1 MKFVTGRK
9 PSPAMAVAVTALVV
23 AASGTAVAAGLA
35 TGDNLIR
42 PRSLSGNRL
51 RNHSVTG
58 LQVAAGTLGKVPKAK
73 KADQAFVAGSS
84 ENAVN
89 AQDAQLATNA
99 RNASTLGGQ
108 PPSSFLPAADRV
120 GTNGLM
126 KVTAGSGP
134 VTLFTFGPFTVTI
147 TCTKSGSTTAVAV
160 SASSAEAGSI
170 IDSSGRIPGLGVS
183 SSGSA
188 SKSAPGIDFTSQS
201 GVEAIFSA
209 ADGVNSMGTDCWA
222 NWVGMR

>member
-1 MKFVTGRK
+1 
-9 PSPAMAVAVTALVV
+9 MAVAVTALVV
-23 AASGTAVAAGLA
+23 AASGTAVAAGLV

-58 LQVAAGTLGKVPKAK
+58 LQVAAGTLGKVPRAK

-89 AQDAQLATNA
+89 AQDAQSATNA

-108 PPSSFLPAADRV
+108 PPSSFLPATDRV
-120 GTNGLM
+120 GTNGLV
-126 KVTAGSGP
+126 KVAAGSGP
-134 VTLFTFGPFTVTI
+134 VTLFTFGPFSVSM
-147 TCTKSGSTTAVAV
+147 TCTRSGSTTSLAVTA
-160 SASSAEAGSI
+160 ASGEPGSI
-170 IDSSGRIPGLGVS
+170 VDSTGRIPGLAVS

-188 SKSAPGIDFTSQS
+188 SHSAPGIDFESPS
-201 GVEAIFSA
+201 GAEAMLSA
-209 ADGVNSMGTDCWA
+209 ADGVNSLGSDCWA
-222 NWVGMR
+222 NWVGLR

>member
-1 MKFVTGRK
+1 MVV
-9 PSPAMAVAVTALVV
+9 AVAALVV
-23 AASGTAVAAGLA
+23 ALSGTAVAAGLI

-58 LQVAAGTLGKVPKAK
+58 LQVAVGTLGKVPNAK

-89 AQDAQLATNA
+89 AQDAQSATNA

-108 PPSSFLPAADRV
+108 PPSSFLPATDRV

-126 KVTAGSGP
+126 RVAAGSGP
-134 VTLFTFGPFTVTI
+134 VTLFTFGPFTVTM
-147 TCTKSGSTTAVAV
+147 TCT
-160 SASSAEAGSI
+160 ASSSTVTASSSEANSV
-170 IDSSGRIPGLGVS
+170 IDSANKIPGLNVT
-183 SSGSA
+183 SSGVNKSA
-188 SKSAPGIDFTSQS
+188 SGIDFEAPS
-201 GVEAIFSA
+201 GAEAIFSA
-209 ADGVNSMGTDCWA
+209 ADGVNTLGSSGCWA
-222 NWVGMR
+222 NWVGIR

>member
-1 MKFVTGRK
+1 MVV
-9 PSPAMAVAVTALVV
+9 SVVALVV
-23 AASGTAVAAGLA
+23 ALSGTAVAAGLI

-58 LQVAAGTLGKVPKAK
+58 LQVAVSTLGKVPNAK

-89 AQDAQLATNA
+89 AQDAQTATNA
-99 RNASTLGGQ
+99 RNAATLGGQ
-108 PPSSFLPAADRV
+108 APSSFLPATDRV

-126 KVTAGSGP
+126 RVAAGSGP
-134 VTLFTFGPFTVTI
+134 VTLFTFGPFTVTMK
-147 TCTKSGSTTAVAV
+147 CT
-160 SASSAEAGSI
+160 ASSVTTTVTSSEPGSI
-170 IDSSGRIPGLGVS
+170 DDSEGQIASNLNVS
-183 SSGSA
+183 SSHTGSA
-188 SKSAPGIDFTSQS
+188 SGIDFEAPS
-201 GVEAIFSA
+201 GAEAIFSA
-209 ADGVNSMGTDCWA
+209 ADGVNTLGSSGCWA